1 MHRYEAT
8 NQAKQNLNNKAE
20 VKWSWKLNIY
30 GHIGREFGWKRNLRV
45 EQAEFMNF
53 HTELHCWYRGG
64 IKAKILSPSP
74 LAAELQID

>member
-1 MHRYEAT
+1 
-8 NQAKQNLNNKAE
+8 
-20 VKWSWKLNIY
+20 
-30 GHIGREFGWKRNLRV
+30 LRV

-74 LAAELQID
+74 LAAELQIDIKSNFGSKRQKKGNIHSIFEFQVAHLK